1 MFTTACFREC
11 RTKQN
16 PPAKRNE
23 THLPK
28 EMKLT
33 FQKKRNPPA
42 SDASGLDSRAT
53 SRRCQ
58 AQALPW
64 LLETVL

>member
-1 MFTTACFREC
+1 MFTTACFHEC

-42 SDASGLDSRAT
+42 SDASGLDSLT

-58 AQALPW
+58 AKALPC
-64 LLETVL
+64 LLETAL

>member
-1 MFTTACFREC
+1 MFTTACFHEC

-28 EMKLT
+28 ETKPTCLRCLGARFAHVT
-33 FQKKRNPPA
+33 A
-42 SDASGLDSRAT
+42 LSG
-53 SRRCQ
+53 
-58 AQALPW
+58 
-64 LLETVL
+64 